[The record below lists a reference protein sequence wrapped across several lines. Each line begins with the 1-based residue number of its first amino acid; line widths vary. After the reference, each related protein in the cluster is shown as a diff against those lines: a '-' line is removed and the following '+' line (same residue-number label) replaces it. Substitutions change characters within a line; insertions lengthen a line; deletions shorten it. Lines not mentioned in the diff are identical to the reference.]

1 MSPNVEEEHY
11 ADERVYLLLGIVV
24 AVVNVTFG
32 VLALRDHAWKLAT
45 FMLSVGVT
53 SVVATVKK
61 WRCAR

>member
-1 MSPNVEEEHY
+1 MSPIYEEEHY